1 MFGFKKKT
9 VDKDCSTCEVERI
22 KELQEEKR
30 ALQAKLDDL
39 NSIRNVCVYDL
50 IGMNL
55 RKGYRE
61 SLRCSSDKA
70 LAEAMAK
77 IVWYSMSGKYSGFE
91 DAVSQYFFSPNAF
104 VRQLVDFLNGY
115 LEWSDNRLGY
125 EQKINKANYEI
136 KVLKDKLGI
145 E

>member
-39 NSIRNVCVYDL
+39 NNIRSVCIYDL

-61 SLRCSSDKA
+61 NLRYSSDKA
-70 LAEAMAK
+70 LAEAMSK
-77 IVWYSMSGKYSGFE
+77 IVWYSMSGRYSGFE
-91 DAVSQYFFSPNAF
+91 SIASQYFISTNMF

-115 LEWSDNRLGY
+115 LEWSDNRLRY
-125 EQKINKANYEI
+125 EQEINKDNYEI
-136 KVLKDKLGI
+136 KELKDRLGI

>member
-9 VDKDCSTCEVERI
+9 ADKDCSTCEVERI
-22 KELQEEKR
+22 KELQEEKK

-39 NSIRNVCVYDL
+39 NSIRRVCIYDL

-61 SLRCSSDKA
+61 NLRYSSDKA
-70 LAEAMAK
+70 LAEAMTK

-91 DAVSQYFFSPNAF
+91 SIASQYFNSTNAF

-115 LEWSDNRLGY
+115 LEWSDNRLRY
-125 EQKINKANYEI
+125 EQEINKDNYKI